1 MPTSEAQKRA
11 NQKWREA
18 NKERYNSICK
28 EAAKKQ
34 YNENREVI
42 SAYKKEWYKQKKLKL
57 QELKKESETL

>member
-1 MPTSEAQKRA
+1 MPTSESQKRA

-18 NKERYNSICK
+18 NKERYNAICC

-34 YNENREVI
+34 YTENKEVI
-42 SAYKKEWYKQKKLKL
+42 SAYKKEWYKQKKMKL

>member
-18 NKERYNSICK
+18 NKERYNSICC

-34 YNENREVI
+34 YIENKEVI